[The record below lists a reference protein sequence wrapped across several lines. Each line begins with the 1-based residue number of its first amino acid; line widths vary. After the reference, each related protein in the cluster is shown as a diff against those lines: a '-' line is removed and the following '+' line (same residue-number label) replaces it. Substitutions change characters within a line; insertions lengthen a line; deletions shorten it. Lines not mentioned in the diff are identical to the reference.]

1 MSKNIGIAT
10 ETGNGKLV
18 KDGFTPQN
26 PNQERWDKAIEHA
39 KGMLELYRSIPMGF
53 LGSSN
58 IVVLLEWYEQGDR
71 SESLLESLESIE

>member
-1 MSKNIGIAT
+1 MRDLKADL
-10 ETGNGKLV
+10 ELV
-18 KDGFTPQN
+18 KDDFTPQN
-26 PNQERWDKAIEHA
+26 PNQEHWDKAVEHA